1 MTMRHF
7 YKTLEGIPVAPLM
20 VAVMDRQNLFAKG
33 PEASIK
39 ADGVLLRNGTGDK
52 DAMAV
57 FGAKKLALSVLQLS
71 DGTQLGNVG
80 IFRIEPTGKLQQ
92 EVLAGWSRFYVVLL
106 GIHGATLSAADETIN
121 LRSGEIWWA
130 DGKQSRMI
138 MNNSGDDL
146 VILQIDVKTVEA

>member
-1 MTMRHF
+1 MRHF

-57 FGAKKLALSVLQLS
+57 FGANGREEVLQF
-71 DGTQLGNVG
+71 Q
-80 IFRIEPTGKLQQ
+80 
-92 EVLAGWSRFYVVLL
+92 VVRDHVDPLV
-106 GIHGATLSAADETIN
+106 S
-121 LRSGEIWWA
+121 
-130 DGKQSRMI
+130 QSF
-138 MNNSGDDL
+138 
-146 VILQIDVKTVEA
+146 ID

>member
-1 MTMRHF
+1 MARYF
-7 YKTLEGIPVAPLM
+7 YKTLEGVPVAPIM
-20 VAVMDRQNLFAKG
+20 IAVMDRQNLFSAG
-33 PEASIK
+33 PENSVK
-39 ADGVLLRNGTGDK
+39 AEGVSLRNGTGDK
-52 DAMAV
+52 EAMAA

-71 DGTQLGNVG
+71 DGVQLGNVG
-80 IFRIEPTGKLQQ
+80 IIRIEPTGKLQQ
-92 EVLAGWSRFYVVLL
+92 SALDGWSRFYVVLL
-106 GIHGATLSAADETIN
+106 GIHGAAASIGDETVN